1 MRLDASQA
9 ALLKQTIH
17 EYMPKAKVY
26 LFGSRADDHR
36 RGGDIDILIL
46 GERCLSFTEKTAVQ
60 YAFEKQFGAQKLDL
74 VSFQE
79 TTKDPF
85 IALILDEAILL

>member
-26 LFGSRADDHR
+26 LFGSRVDDQR
-36 RGGDIDILIL
+36 RGGDINILVL
-46 GERCLSFTEKTAVQ
+46 GDSCLSFTEKTAIQ

-74 VSFQE
+74 VGFEE
-79 TTKDPF
+79 TTEDPF